1 MKLHLPTIN
10 QFMSLLIF
18 SITNAVFQLIVIPI
32 LVHHIN
38 AEKLGSYFLAL
49 SFGSLIAILVN
60 YGTMQTS
67 MVEIRK
73 ALTMNEKIKV
83 IADTIAVRF
92 VPLLLAIVIICVL
105 PFFVKNGIYYF
116 MILPMVLAEFINPQF
131 YLIATYNFNKY
142 TFFNLLFRV
151 LLLLFIYIMRDSAY
165 IILITLL
172 GTGLIMLLLNIFFL
186 KSVFLQQGVAENYPS
201 SEKLTQLLKTN
212 ILVLGN
218 GLTVH
223 LQQSLFLFSIP
234 SFVTP
239 LYLSA
244 YGFVDKLISSFRM
257 LVNAYGSA
265 VMPHAAGTHQQ
276 GFNDWKILKKQQ
288 NILLSVFCL
297 FAGII
302 MFVFPEQL
310 LTILLI
316 GKHNNNQAFF
326 LQVQQLI
333 QLISLVPL
341 LIALNVLNVI
351 EIFLE
356 KKYISYFGAG
366 LFVLFMSLLCID
378 SFQLGLDPKFVG
390 YYPMIIEGVAL
401 VTSFFIVQ
409 RIRFA
414 NN

>member
-1 MKLHLPTIN
+1 
-10 QFMSLLIF
+10 MSLLIF

-67 MVEIRK
+67 MLEIKK
-73 ALTMNEKIKV
+73 ALTMEDKIRV
-83 IADTIAVRF
+83 IADTIAIRF
-92 VPLLLAIVIICVL
+92 IPLLLAIVIICVL

-131 YLIATYNFNKY
+131 YLIATYNINKY
-142 TFFNLLFRV
+142 TFINLLFRF
-151 LLLLFIYIMRDSAY
+151 LLLLLIYIMRNSAY

-172 GTGLIMLLLNIFFL
+172 GTGLIMLLLNILFL
-186 KSVFLQQGVAENYPS
+186 NSVFLQKGVSENYPNA
-201 SEKLTQLLKTN
+201 EKLFQLLKTN

-276 GFNDWKILKKQQ
+276 GFNDWKILKRQQ
-288 NILLSVFCL
+288 NIILSLFCL

-333 QLISLVPL
+333 QFISLVPL

-366 LFVLFMSLLCID
+366 LFILFASLLCID

>member
-73 ALTMNEKIKV
+73 ALTMDEKIKV

>member
-1 MKLHLPTIN
+1 
-10 QFMSLLIF
+10 MSLLIF

-67 MVEIRK
+67 MVEIKK
-73 ALTMNEKIKV
+73 ALTMDEKIKV

-142 TFFNLLFRV
+142 TFFNLLFRL
-151 LLLLFIYIMRDSAY
+151 LLLLFIYIMRDSTY

-186 KSVFLQQGVAENYPS
+186 KSVFLQKGVAENYPS

-297 FAGII
+297 FAGIV

-326 LQVQQLI
+326 IQVQQLI

>member
-1 MKLHLPTIN
+1 
-10 QFMSLLIF
+10 MSLLIF

-92 VPLLLAIVIICVL
+92 VPLLLSIVIICVL

-142 TFFNLLFRV
+142 TFLNLLFRV

>member
-1 MKLHLPTIN
+1 
-10 QFMSLLIF
+10 MSLLIF

-73 ALTMNEKIKV
+73 ALTMDEKIKV

-142 TFFNLLFRV
+142 TFFNLLFRL
-151 LLLLFIYIMRDSAY
+151 LLLLFIYIMRDSTY

-186 KSVFLQQGVAENYPS
+186 KSVFLQKGVAENYPS

-297 FAGII
+297 FAGIV

-326 LQVQQLI
+326 MQVQQLI

-378 SFQLGLDPKFVG
+378 SFQLGLDPQFVG

>member
-92 VPLLLAIVIICVL
+92 VPLLLSIVIICVL

-142 TFFNLLFRV
+142 TFLNLLFRV

>member
-73 ALTMNEKIKV
+73 ALTMDEKIKV

-142 TFFNLLFRV
+142 TFLNLLFRV

>member
-1 MKLHLPTIN
+1 
-10 QFMSLLIF
+10 MSLLIF

-73 ALTMNEKIKV
+73 ALTMDEKIKV

-142 TFFNLLFRV
+142 TFFNLLFRL
-151 LLLLFIYIMRDSAY
+151 LLLLFIYIMRDSTY

-186 KSVFLQQGVAENYPS
+186 KSVFLQKGVAENYPS

-297 FAGII
+297 FAGIV

-326 LQVQQLI
+326 IQVQQLI